1 MRHIATEKSFVID
14 RACEVTRLISLCKL
28 LARFLTE
35 AARQP
40 YGRTS
45 RTNYVDARANLG
57 PNEPFLRCEVPV
69 SIRERKRPRQP
80 SQSMTESQVLTAL
93 WMGAFLLVH
102 LGVIARVILRPHRE
116 PASRVAWI
124 VVMIVLPVIGIL
136 TYILLGET
144 SIGRRRMSRLHAVL
158 AAMPDLTKA
167 PGMDSPNLQPK
178 IPETYAHLFRL
189 GHSINGFEP
198 VGGNCASLLPDSN
211 ATIESMVADIDAS
224 QNHVHLISYIW
235 LPDNNGLKMVEA
247 LQRAVARKVICRAM
261 ADGLGSRIMIESP
274 HWKAMQ
280 AAGVQ
285 VATALPIGNP
295 LLRPLRGRI
304 DLRNHRKI
312 LVIDNRITYCGSQN
326 CADPEFRIKAKFAPW
341 VDAVM
346 RFEGPIARQNQ
357 YLFASDWMTQ
367 MDGDLTPL
375 LCQPLP
381 PGDPGLTAQVIGTG
395 PTVYNSAMPEV
406 FETLLYTAR
415 RELVITTPYY
425 VPDEAMQTALC
436 ASARRGV
443 TTTIIFPARNDSWI
457 VGAASRSYYSD
468 LLAAGVRIYEYE
480 GGLLHTKSLTLD
492 GEVTLIGSANMDRRS
507 FDLNYENNI
516 LFYDPTL
523 TAEMRRRQD
532 AYLARSQRVTAET
545 VAQWPMTR
553 QLWNNTI
560 AMLGPIL

>member
-1 MRHIATEKSFVID
+1 MTKSEI
-14 RACEVTRLISLCKL
+14 
-28 LARFLTE
+28 
-35 AARQP
+35 
-40 YGRTS
+40 
-45 RTNYVDARANLG
+45 
-57 PNEPFLRCEVPV
+57 
-69 SIRERKRPRQP
+69 
-80 SQSMTESQVLTAL
+80 LTAL
-93 WMGAFLLVH
+93 WTGAFLLLQ

-124 VVMIVLPVIGIL
+124 VVIIVLPVIGIL
-136 TYILLGET
+136 AYIFLGET
-144 SIGRRRMSRLHAVL
+144 SIGRRRVSRLCAVL
-158 AAMPDLTKA
+158 ATMPDLTKVS
-167 PGMDSPNLQPK
+167 GMDSPNLQPK
-178 IPETYAHLFRL
+178 IPEVYAHLFRL
-189 GHSINGFEP
+189 GQSINGFEP

-211 ATIESMVADIDAS
+211 ATIESMVADIDAAKD
-224 QNHVHLISYIW
+224 HVHLISYIW
-235 LPDNNGLKMVEA
+235 LPDNNGLKVVEA
-247 LQRAVARKVICRAM
+247 LKRAATRHVACRVM
-261 ADGLGSRIMIESP
+261 ADGLGSHTMIESG

-285 VATALPIGNP
+285 VATALPIGNL

-304 DLRNHRKI
+304 DLRNHRKM
-312 LVIDNRITYCGSQN
+312 LVVDNRITYCGSQN
-326 CADPEFRIKAKFAPW
+326 CADPEFRIKARFAPW

-346 RFEGPIARQNQ
+346 RFEGAIARQNQ
-357 YLFASDWMTQ
+357 YLFASDWMAQT
-367 MDGDLTPL
+367 DDDLTPL
-375 LCQPLP
+375 LGEPLP
-381 PGDPGLTAQVIGTG
+381 PGNSGLTAQVIGTG

-457 VGAASRSYYSD
+457 VAAASRSYYSD
-468 LLAAGVRIYEYE
+468 LLAAGVRIFEYE
-480 GGLLHTKSLTLD
+480 GGLLHTKSVTLD

-516 LFYDPTL
+516 LFYDPAL

-532 AYLARSQRVTAET
+532 AYLACSHPVTAET

-553 QLWNNTI
+553 RLWNNTI

>member
-1 MRHIATEKSFVID
+1 MTKTE
-14 RACEVTRLISLCKL
+14 
-28 LARFLTE
+28 
-35 AARQP
+35 
-40 YGRTS
+40 
-45 RTNYVDARANLG
+45 
-57 PNEPFLRCEVPV
+57 
-69 SIRERKRPRQP
+69 
-80 SQSMTESQVLTAL
+80 VLTTL
-93 WMGAFLLVH
+93 WTGTFLLVH

-116 PASRVAWI
+116 PASRIAWI
-124 VVMIVLPVIGIL
+124 VFIVVLPVIGIL

-144 SIGRRRMSRLHAVL
+144 NIGRRRVSRLCAVL
-158 AAMPDLTKA
+158 ATMPDLTKA

-189 GHSINGFEP
+189 GYSVNGFEP
-198 VGGNCASLLPDSN
+198 VGGNCATLLADSN
-211 ATIESMVADIDAS
+211 TSVESMVADIDAA
-224 QNHVHLISYIW
+224 QDHVHLIFYIW
-235 LPDNNGLKMVEA
+235 LPDTNGLKVVEA
-247 LQRAVARKVICRAM
+247 LKRAAARHVACRVM
-261 ADGLGSRIMIESP
+261 ADGLGSRLMIESP

-280 AAGVQ
+280 SAGVQ
-285 VATALPIGNP
+285 VATALPIGNV

-326 CADPEFRIKAKFAPW
+326 CADPEFRIKAKYAPW
-341 VDAVM
+341 VDAMM

-367 MDGDLTPL
+367 MGGDLTPL
-375 LCQPLP
+375 LREPLLP
-381 PGDPGLTAQVIGTG
+381 CDPGLTAQVIGTG

-406 FETLLYTAR
+406 FETLLFTAR

-436 ASARRGV
+436 SSARRGV
-443 TTTIIFPARNDSWI
+443 ATTIIFPARNDSWI
-457 VGAASRSYYSD
+457 VAAASRSYYSD
-468 LLAAGVRIYEYE
+468 LLASGVRIYEYE

-523 TAEMRRRQD
+523 TAEVRRRQD
-532 AYLARSQRVTAET
+532 AYLASSHPVTAEM
-545 VAQWPMTR
+545 VAQWSITR
-553 QLWNNTI
+553 RLWNNTI